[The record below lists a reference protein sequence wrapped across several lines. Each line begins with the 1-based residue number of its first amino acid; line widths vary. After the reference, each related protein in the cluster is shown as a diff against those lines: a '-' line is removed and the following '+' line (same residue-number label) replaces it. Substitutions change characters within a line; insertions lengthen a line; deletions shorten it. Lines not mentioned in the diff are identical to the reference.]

1 MSLWSSLKKDY
12 SEHTPLSTIDDDE
25 EEPPLPPYS
34 DNPDTPTIRTPYS
47 DTPQDHNNGNGAAVR
62 RTNGRSSS
70 NGGGA
75 PASAHKAMA
84 INNDNDYYDDDEGF
98 GEGDFYRSSGSSH
111 RYSSTPS
118 KHKRN
123 NNATS
128 TRYYRTGLI
137 CAYLQHWLTCCGN
150 LGGGRTKRIF
160 MCVFYMVLF
169 VTIMVCA
176 SAIGYIIARDGS
188 PFQSEKEVAK
198 TAADA
203 GSNSDGSNNNNIN
216 AGSVFGASTPDNG
229 GGKTFDKQMNAAK
242 LPPPPMNLHEICSD
256 WITESGRQKCQ
267 TECSLAECCSFPAT
281 NKNSCWEEQAEE
293 CATYRAACMALELHS
308 DDDTQSGSS
317 SGVIGSKTILYAPPS
332 NLPVLCSSTAL
343 STPGGFDNC
352 ANVCRP
358 SRCCFPDM
366 FDCNLADDRYCEDYE
381 DLCASVAESWRGSGH
396 AVATT
401 SSSTSSTS
409 GGTTSSQNPTIAN
422 EVMKACNAA
431 NLNPPNACLEAC
443 KPGACCYV
451 SSSYLPIEQ
460 LFDEYYGAANS
471 PMRTVKSCASSVG
484 FCQQYGSCEHL
495 NHMKDVA
502 GWNSDEVNYVVD
514 VSTPCKAE
522 HIAQFGALQ
531 CSNVCQPAHCCFS
544 GEYACD
550 DVQLGHLKCED
561 YKACQVLYPNKNS
574 STKELLELAERIDK
588 VCSVSSLTTVGGRA
602 ECQDVCSDHLCC
614 FYQDGCT
621 NDPDKNCLAY
631 AGCESYYN
639 MPADGGQVDT
649 SGSNNN
655 AGSSTGSDMGID
667 EFEVAL
673 EETCSEENLKTINGI
688 YKCHNKCQ
696 SHLCCFASGDQA
708 QTDCSNQRPVACN
721 AYEPCKR
728 LVNPIHGDESVKT
741 LEPADIETIVFD
753 ACYFGAD
760 PLKITE
766 EMVKKCHGV
775 CAQRLCCFSDY
786 LLQSSC
792 RATVGDDE
800 CNLYSLCEQLVTDNG
815 VEVSNAIDLKENE
828 YDVAHLCTSKVNED
842 LDLYQSC
849 KGLCLEKRACCFDGP
864 GYSCY
869 EMEKEWCDEYKECE
883 RTNLKFLART
893 ASNSNG
899 EVSGGNNESLSTPEI
914 IEKEVYDACYFDT
927 DESRVTQDL
936 VTKCNSVCK
945 SSYRLESS
953 CRASVGE
960 DECELFALCEQM
972 ITADGGVVKTF
983 IELDLQEFNDD
994 DTSNSNSASG
1004 PGSIVQYPSGNTG
1017 VDGGNGVDT
1026 FASRLET
1033 VCSESSLKTLD
1044 GMQACHSK
1052 CQAHLCC
1059 FTTDSKRAGQNC
1071 SGLIPSGCL
1080 AYEPCKRLVVPPA
1093 GTEPAVSPTSLLPRE
1108 EIEKRVYD
1116 ACYFGDDPTRV
1127 TEDLVTK
1134 CHGVCAQRLCC
1145 FSDYKLQSSCRA
1157 TVGDDECELYSLCDQ
1172 LVTENGG
1179 ATDDAL
1185 ELEEKEFDVDEL
1197 CIDKVA
1203 VDKNLYSACSDTC
1216 ERRSCC
1222 FESDPTY
1229 SCYDLEKDWCDDDT
1243 AGLIGSSNGEHDLY
1257 DAVDSACSVD
1267 SLKTLEGVEEC
1278 FNKCQPYLC
1287 CFPEIASEIEW
1298 DCEGFRDEECS
1309 AYGNCEPLVASHQLW
1324 KPPSKAA
1331 NKYAVKIAV
1340 NDVCILSNGV
1350 QPTEEWV
1357 SNCHQKC
1364 ESRMCCLADPSIRSS
1379 CLATLGAEEC
1389 NDYSA
1394 CKVLI
1399 GGDSREAEGIED
1411 VCSNVDDANSFAK
1424 CKAKCKT
1431 RQCCFEN
1438 VHKFSCYHLEKEWCD
1453 EYEICGV
1460 VGLTLSSSSNAP
1472 PTPGAQ
1478 ISAPSPSQPSSQ
1490 TTISAPTASITPPPA
1505 PRQPVVNTSSQISQ
1519 GDSDSELLI
1528 LARACNADQL
1538 ENDATECR
1546 MLCKGSECCFTTH
1559 VENNCSRKPGMTAFC
1574 LDHMLC
1580 ADLY

>member
-1 MSLWSSLKKDY
+1 
-12 SEHTPLSTIDDDE
+12 
-25 EEPPLPPYS
+25 
-34 DNPDTPTIRTPYS
+34 
-47 DTPQDHNNGNGAAVR
+47 
-62 RTNGRSSS
+62 
-70 NGGGA
+70 
-75 PASAHKAMA
+75 
-84 INNDNDYYDDDEGF
+84 
-98 GEGDFYRSSGSSH
+98 
-111 RYSSTPS
+111 
-118 KHKRN
+118 
-123 NNATS
+123 
-128 TRYYRTGLI
+128 
-137 CAYLQHWLTCCGN
+137 
-150 LGGGRTKRIF
+150 
-160 MCVFYMVLF
+160 
-169 VTIMVCA
+169 
-176 SAIGYIIARDGS
+176 
-188 PFQSEKEVAK
+188 
-198 TAADA
+198 
-203 GSNSDGSNNNNIN
+203 
-216 AGSVFGASTPDNG
+216 
-229 GGKTFDKQMNAAK
+229 
-242 LPPPPMNLHEICSD
+242 
-256 WITESGRQKCQ
+256 
-267 TECSLAECCSFPAT
+267 
-281 NKNSCWEEQAEE
+281 
-293 CATYRAACMALELHS
+293 
-308 DDDTQSGSS
+308 
-317 SGVIGSKTILYAPPS
+317 
-332 NLPVLCSSTAL
+332 
-343 STPGGFDNC
+343 
-352 ANVCRP
+352 
-358 SRCCFPDM
+358 
-366 FDCNLADDRYCEDYE
+366 
-381 DLCASVAESWRGSGH
+381 
-396 AVATT
+396 
-401 SSSTSSTS
+401 
-409 GGTTSSQNPTIAN
+409 
-422 EVMKACNAA
+422 
-431 NLNPPNACLEAC
+431 
-443 KPGACCYV
+443 
-451 SSSYLPIEQ
+451 
-460 LFDEYYGAANS
+460 
-471 PMRTVKSCASSVG
+471 
-484 FCQQYGSCEHL
+484 
-495 NHMKDVA
+495 
-502 GWNSDEVNYVVD
+502 
-514 VSTPCKAE
+514 
-522 HIAQFGALQ
+522 
-531 CSNVCQPAHCCFS
+531 
-544 GEYACD
+544 
-550 DVQLGHLKCED
+550 
-561 YKACQVLYPNKNS
+561 
-574 STKELLELAERIDK
+574 
-588 VCSVSSLTTVGGRA
+588 
-602 ECQDVCSDHLCC
+602 
-614 FYQDGCT
+614 
-621 NDPDKNCLAY
+621 
-631 AGCESYYN
+631 
-639 MPADGGQVDT
+639 
-649 SGSNNN
+649 
-655 AGSSTGSDMGID
+655 
-667 EFEVAL
+667 
-673 EETCSEENLKTINGI
+673 
-688 YKCHNKCQ
+688 
-696 SHLCCFASGDQA
+696 
-708 QTDCSNQRPVACN
+708 
-721 AYEPCKR
+721 
-728 LVNPIHGDESVKT
+728 
-741 LEPADIETIVFD
+741 
-753 ACYFGAD
+753 
-760 PLKITE
+760 
-766 EMVKKCHGV
+766 
-775 CAQRLCCFSDY
+775 
-786 LLQSSC
+786 
-792 RATVGDDE
+792 
-800 CNLYSLCEQLVTDNG
+800 
-815 VEVSNAIDLKENE
+815 
-828 YDVAHLCTSKVNED
+828 
-842 LDLYQSC
+842 
-849 KGLCLEKRACCFDGP
+849 
-864 GYSCY
+864 
-869 EMEKEWCDEYKECE
+869 
-883 RTNLKFLART
+883 
-893 ASNSNG
+893 
-899 EVSGGNNESLSTPEI
+899 
-914 IEKEVYDACYFDT
+914 
-927 DESRVTQDL
+927 
-936 VTKCNSVCK
+936 
-945 SSYRLESS
+945 
-953 CRASVGE
+953 
-960 DECELFALCEQM
+960 M

-1229 SCYDLEKDWCDDDT
+1229 SCYDLEKDWCDEYEACAVVDYKFYPDIFSGENVPGSDT

-1257 DAVDSACSVD
+1257 VAVDSACSVE
-1267 SLKTLEGVEEC
+1267 SLKTLEGVEQC